1 MKAAGEGGVL
11 CDFKTYVLC
20 DGVLIFQALDPIK
33 VKGKED
39 PVAIFRPHAHTAG
52 LPPSWTVRD

>member
-1 MKAAGEGGVL
+1 ML

-52 LPPSWTVRD
+52 LPPSWTVRVD